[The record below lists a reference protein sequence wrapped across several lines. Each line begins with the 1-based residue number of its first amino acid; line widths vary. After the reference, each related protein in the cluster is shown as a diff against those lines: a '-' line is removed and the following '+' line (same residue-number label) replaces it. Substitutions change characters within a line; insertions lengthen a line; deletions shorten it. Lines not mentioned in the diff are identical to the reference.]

1 MPALKK
7 EHGLSGGQAGAIFGI
22 AILTFTITMIF
33 AGRIQQT
40 RGPRPVAATGAL
52 LFGAGYLLAGLS
64 DGSFPAL
71 LASLGLL
78 VGTGTGFGYVCPLA
92 TCVRW
97 FPKHKGLV
105 TGVAVAGFGGGAILL
120 SGIAGRFLAENVPV
134 LEIFRWVGV
143 WYGLAALAG
152 ALALRFPEPA
162 HSSSEPLIPLRAL
175 LGIREF
181 RGLAAGMFAGTFG
194 GLLIVGNLGPIGLA
208 KDLTDAQA
216 VLGIQLRALGNAAGR
231 ISWGW
236 LYDRIGRPVLPISLV
251 ALLISISSL
260 GLSSSAAAFHA
271 MAVLTGFCF
280 GACFVLYAAETASI
294 FGHQRLGSTY
304 PFIFLA
310 YGLSGL
316 IGPALG
322 GWINDQTG
330 SFKPAIMVTA
340 LIILVGTA
348 IVWHTKPAGETSAS
362 LLKLKIEEA

>member
-1 MPALKK
+1 
-7 EHGLSGGQAGAIFGI
+7 
-22 AILTFTITMIF
+22 
-33 AGRIQQT
+33 
-40 RGPRPVAATGAL
+40 L